1 MNRKTTIAVIGA
13 ASLLFSG
20 LAQAGA
26 LLRITPL
33 GVTPSEQ
40 DATGNTSP
48 VPIPYDDS
56 GFRLTYHSNGNQD
69 DMMDPVLVILATPTG
84 SAMPGLGDGLAPDYT
99 SNPSDLTATVSTGAP
114 NLYGGSW
121 DATTG
126 FAGTFDGTLNGSVF
140 NGSVYEFIGFN
151 EKGNG
156 SQNYSNWS
164 ANDAGVTSWDLWVFQ
179 VVFTPDFGQ
188 GDWLEFVS
196 TNLVPGSY
204 IAGYGCTGTTT
215 VDTTTVCDGNG
226 KTGHTPFTFTGYV
239 VPEPGTVG
247 MLGLGLVAIG
257 LLRRRRIG

>member
-1 MNRKTTIAVIGA
+1 
-13 ASLLFSG
+13 LLFSG

-33 GVTPSEQ
+33 GVTPAEQ
-40 DATGNTSP
+40 DATGQTSP
-48 VPIPYDDS
+48 VPIPNDDN

-69 DMMDPVLVILATPTG
+69 EMIDPVLVILATPTG
-84 SAMPGLGDGLAPDYT
+84 SATPGLADGLAPDYLN
-99 SNPSDLTATVSTGAP
+99 NPSNLTATVSTSAP
-114 NLYGGSW
+114 GTYGGSW
-121 DATTG
+121 GGDG
-126 FAGTFDGTLNGSVF
+126 YAGTFDSSAT
-140 NGSVYEFIGFN
+140 GSVYEFIGLY

-179 VVFTPDFGQ
+179 IVFTPDFGP
-188 GDWLEFVS
+188 GDWLEFAS
-196 TNLVPGSY
+196 TNLVHGSY

-215 VDTTTVCDGNG
+215 VDTTTVCDGQG